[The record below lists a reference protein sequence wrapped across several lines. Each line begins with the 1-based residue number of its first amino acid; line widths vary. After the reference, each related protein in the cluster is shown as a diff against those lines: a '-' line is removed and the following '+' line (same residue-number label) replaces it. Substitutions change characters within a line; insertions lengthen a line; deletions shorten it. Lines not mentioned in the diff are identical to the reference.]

1 MFVVRIILLTI
12 FGGNALGDPRINLF
26 AIVTV
31 VLVLMKYGDR
41 VYKKLWL
48 NLLEYFFLLNLGI
61 FSAATLFLN
70 SLSLEGF
77 SAVEKQNIL
86 TLIMAGSVFVVFV
99 GILTYHFFQELSK
112 WQLLKKLC
120 VKLHSDCNRRTNVID
135 SVNRDINDASTSETL
150 KPATVSV
157 VAMSELRES
166 LLTDN

>member
-26 AIVTV
+26 AIVVVV
-31 VLVLMKYGDR
+31 VLIKSGTG

-61 FSAATLFLN
+61 FSAAALFLK
-70 SLSLEGF
+70 SLSLGGF
-77 SAVEKQNIL
+77 SAVEKPIVL

-112 WQLLKKLC
+112 WQLLKEIC
-120 VKLHSDCNRRTNVID
+120 VKLHADCNRRANVTD
-135 SVNRDINDASTSETL
+135 SVNRDINDGSTSETL

-157 VAMSELRES
+157 VAMSDLRES

>member
-1 MFVVRIILLTI
+1 MHWE
-12 FGGNALGDPRINLF
+12 DPRINLF

-61 FSAATLFLN
+61 FSAATLFLK

-120 VKLHSDCNRRTNVID
+120 VKLHSDCNRRTNVTD
-135 SVNRDINDASTSETL
+135 SVNRDINDGSTSL
-150 KPATVSV
+150 ILVNQQQCQ
-157 VAMSELRES
+157 
-166 LLTDN
+166 LLQ